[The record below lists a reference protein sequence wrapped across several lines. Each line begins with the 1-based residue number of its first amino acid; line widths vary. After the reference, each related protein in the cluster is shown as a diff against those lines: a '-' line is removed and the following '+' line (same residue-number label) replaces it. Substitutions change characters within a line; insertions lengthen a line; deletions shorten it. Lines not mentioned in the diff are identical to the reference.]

1 MGDSLFDIFGDM
13 SKSTIKTIAR
23 QPISSIENM
32 GKTVSNGPLK
42 PMESNLP
49 MKKGETNI
57 KRSFMSNKGKALQ
70 STPIRQISTPGAK
83 VENMIYNDHDYMEEI
98 SSFMDIQF
106 TGFSNKYDNF
116 HTDML
121 DYLPLPELKIPT
133 IVTPPNTP
141 PPAMSKPTM
150 DLNFSYQ
157 DDFYTDDFSIDSLP
171 DPELNLPDI
180 F

>member
-1 MGDSLFDIFGDM
+1 MGDSLFDIFGDV

-23 QPISSIENM
+23 QPISSIENR

-70 STPIRQISTPGAK
+70 STPIRQMSTPGVK
-83 VENMIYNDHDYMEEI
+83 VETLIYTDNADVEEI

-106 TGFSNKYDNF
+106 TAFSNRYDNF

-150 DLNFSYQ
+150 DLNCSYQ
-157 DDFYTDDFSIDSLP
+157 DDFYTDDTSIDSLP
-171 DPELNLPDI
+171 DLELNLPEI